1 MKFLEILNKV
11 VKYVAFFVDNL
22 EPTTFYAYM
31 SLTNGSK
38 KIVTIESKYFN
49 DFLFQKSVDE
59 DEDGNGLNPQKAIK
73 YIRSYLENEN
83 RPPEIEVFKRVS
95 GDLKK
100 GLEYD
105 LINIAGDSVKISD
118 TGWKISPKKRKF
130 ISMSLSVKQV
140 EPVETTKSLE
150 ELLRPFVHLTKEDFK
165 LFMVWL
171 VQCFSTGNHFALL
184 LMAERGSGKST
195 LTKLIKKIVDP
206 DSIEICAKPS
216 KLEDLCVF
224 LGNTYMSCFDNVGN
238 LTKDESDLLCGA
250 ITSTASVKRALFTD
264 NELKTMKLQNV
275 IVMNGVQTIPEESDL
290 AERFLVLNL
299 KKLKG
304 AELRTER
311 EFWDDFEAARPEILG
326 AIFDVLSKAMKLFPK
341 ASTAVGGHRMA
352 DAFTEMLVIA
362 EALGIPEEEFR
373 TLISDNVSRMNEIRG
388 DTPLVEAIKE
398 YVNRPYAKT
407 KESGYVS
414 EIYTAV
420 KANYSGNKSQLP
432 NSASA
437 FSKKVK
443 LERDTLEKAGI
454 TVNFDS
460 SGSKG
465 TWVDIIKKN

>member
-1 MKFLEILNKV
+1 MKFLELLQKIVGNV
-11 VKYVAFFVDNL
+11 VFYVDKL
-22 EPTTFYAYM
+22 EPSTFYAHM
-31 SLTNGSK
+31 SLANGSK
-38 KIVTIESKYFN
+38 KLVSIESKSFQ
-49 DFLFQKSVDE
+49 DFLFQKSIDE
-59 DEDGNGLNPQKAIK
+59 DEDGKGINPKNAIR
-73 YIRSYLENEN
+73 YIRSYLENEDP
-83 RPPEIEVFKRVS
+83 PPEIEVYKRVS
-95 GDLKK
+95 GNLKD

-105 LINIAGDSVKISD
+105 LINGTGDSVKISD

-150 ELLRPFVHLTKEDFK
+150 ELLHPFVHLIKEDFK
-165 LFMVWL
+165 LFMIWL

-195 LTKLIKKIVDP
+195 LTRLIKRISDP
-206 DSIEICAKPS
+206 DRVEFCSKPG

-224 LGNTYMSCFDNVGN
+224 LGNTYISCFDNVGN
-238 LTKDESDLLCGA
+238 LTKEESDLLCGA

-304 AELRTER
+304 DELRTER
-311 EFWDDFEAARPEILG
+311 EFWEDFEAARPEILG

-420 KANYSGNKSQLP
+420 KANYSGNKSLLP

-443 LERDTLEKAGI
+443 LERDTLERAGI
-454 TVNFDS
+454 IVNFDS

-465 TWVDIIKKN
+465 TKIDIIHK